1 MQHASKTV
9 LELNHNDLKFEK
21 TAVRSLRKG
30 SHPVTPT
37 KRPRVKA
44 EIASIVGL
52 LVGFTNSRRPLVD
65 FSKNEA
71 SQPLVARTTVPLSNS
86 QVGSEVV
93 LIFHEGDLG
102 KPIILGCMRPEN
114 LAANEQSFDVRLNG
128 EQLFFSAER
137 EIVLRCGN
145 ASITLTR
152 AGKVLIQGAYLSSRS
167 SGINRVRG
175 GSVQIN

>member
-1 MQHASKTV
+1 MKHASKTV
-9 LELNHNDLKFEK
+9 LEVSHNDLRFEK
-21 TAVRSLRKG
+21 TAVRSLREG
-30 SHPVTPT
+30 LELVTP
-37 KRPRVKA
+37 PQVKA
-44 EIASIVGL
+44 KIASIVGV
-52 LVGFTNSRRPLVD
+52 LVGFTSSRKPLVD

-93 LIFHEGDLG
+93 LIFDEGDLD
-102 KPIILGCMRPEN
+102 KPIILGCMRPETF
-114 LAANEQSFDVRLNG
+114 AANEQSFDG
-128 EQLFFSAER
+128 EQLLFSAER

-152 AGKVLIQGAYLSSRS
+152 AGKILIQGAYLSSRS
-167 SGINRVRG
+167 SGVNRVRG